1 MRRFTQAAVISMVIG
16 MILPFAGVPVQ
27 AGHAGAPG
35 GGGLDGWVDAHGDTM
50 HGPLAMEDRI
60 EVGAHPIL
68 FDNGALQGDA
78 GGGPGLRFAGERVC
92 LANQD
97 ISGCAD
103 ADDVI
108 TSVTAGDGLTG
119 GAESGDATLAVQACT
134 AEGILKHDGSSWT
147 CGVDQDTLYDGSD
160 FALSDQ
166 SCASG
171 DVVTGVDASGDVVC
185 GEVAT
190 VDAWVLGGNAN
201 TTVET
206 DFLGTT
212 DLTSLVLKVNGTQAF
227 SLVPT
232 DGRAPNVVGGDAV
245 NTAADEAEGAT
256 VGGGGTDDLVV
267 FGTSFGARPN
277 TVTDVFAT
285 VGGGVGN
292 TAGDGDTDPESA
304 RFSTVGGGRDNTASG
319 GNAVVGGGRANTASG
334 SASTVGGGFQNT
346 AGEAVA
352 TIAGGS
358 RNTASGR
365 MAAVGGG
372 IDNSAHGQE
381 SAIGGGDSN
390 VAKASEATVAGG
402 GGNTAS
408 GFGSAVGG
416 GHTNTAGGWRAFV
429 GAGLDNAADGRE
441 ATIGGGRDNVATGW
455 RGTIAGG
462 HTNTASGQMAAVGG
476 GFVNVAG
483 GAQSTVPGGS
493 RNEASGDFSFAAGAG
508 ATADH
513 DGAFVWSDHTETT
526 GNAFVSTGEDQFLIN
541 ATGGVGIGTN
551 SPTEQLDVDGKVEF
565 AAGALC
571 VDDDADCTPPADGEI
586 DADAFNSPSSDL
598 AEVYPSMD
606 ELEPAEVVTL
616 DRDRPGHVERT
627 AESAQPGPLLVVSTD
642 PGLLLGAPV
651 DEALEEAGLVSE
663 ARPTVGDTRVVPGT
677 YPIALSGRVPVQATA
692 ENGPIRVGD
701 PLTSSSVPGTA
712 MRAPPDA
719 PVLGVALEPLEQAH
733 GTIEAFVTSTG
744 PARYGPSGLAPL
756 HDELADQRQQIQAL
770 QEENADLRDRLDRLS
785 SRLDQLEEAVDAT
798 STGS

>member
-1 MRRFTQAAVISMVIG
+1 MRGLTRTAAIWLAIG

-27 AGHAGAPG
+27 AGHGRTPGAGT
-35 GGGLDGWVDAHGDTM
+35 LDGWVDAHGDTM

-60 EVGAHPIL
+60 EMGAHPIL

-78 GGGPGLRFAGERVC
+78 GGGSGLRFAGEQVC
-92 LANQD
+92 LAHQD

-119 GAESGDATLAVQACT
+119 GAESGDATLAVQACP
-134 AEGILKHDGSSWT
+134 AEGVLKHDGSSWT

-166 SCASG
+166 SCSSG
-171 DVVTGVDASGDVVC
+171 DVVTGVDASGVVVC
-185 GEVAT
+185 GTAAT
-190 VDAWVLGGNAN
+190 VDAWLLGGNGG
-201 TTVET
+201 TTAGT

-212 DLTSLVLKVNGTQAF
+212 DLTDLVLKVNGTQAF
-227 SLVPT
+227 SLEPT

-346 AGEAVA
+346 AGGAVA

-358 RNTASGR
+358 RNTARGR
-365 MAAVGGG
+365 MAAIGGG
-372 IDNSAHGQE
+372 IDNRASGQE
-381 SAIGGGDSN
+381 STIGGGDSN
-390 VAKASEATVAGG
+390 VAMATEATVAGG
-402 GGNTAS
+402 EGNTAS

-416 GHTNTAGGWRAFV
+416 GHTNTADGWRAFV
-429 GAGLDNAADGRE
+429 GAGLNNAADGRE
-441 ATIGGGRDNVATGW
+441 STIGGGRDNVVTGW

-462 HTNTASGQMAAVGG
+462 HTNTASGGMAAVGG

-483 GAQSTVPGGS
+483 GWRSTVPGGS

-508 ATADH
+508 ATAGH

-526 GNAFVSTGEDQFLIN
+526 PNAFVSTGEDQFLVN
-541 ATGGVGIGTN
+541 ATGGVGIGTD

-571 VDDDADCTPPADGEI
+571 VDDDADCTPPIDGEI

-606 ELEPAEVVTL
+606 ELKPAEVVTL
-616 DRDRPGHVERT
+616 DRDRHGHVERT
-627 AESAQPGPLLVVSTD
+627 TRAGQVGPLLVVSTD
-642 PGLLLGAPV
+642 PGLLLGAPS
-651 DEALEEAGLVSE
+651 DEALAEAGRVPE
-663 ARPTVGDTRVVPGT
+663 VGWTPGGTLVVPGT

-692 ENGPIRVGD
+692 ENGMIHVGD
-701 PLTSSSVPGTA
+701 PLTSSSIPGTA
-712 MRAPPDA
+712 MKAPSDA
-719 PVLGVALEPLEQAH
+719 PVLGVALEPLEEGT
-733 GTIEAFVTSTG
+733 GTIEVFVASSGG
-744 PARYGPSGLAPL
+744 PADDHPGLAPL
-756 HDELADQRQQIQAL
+756 QGELADQHRQIQAL
-770 QEENADLRDRLDRLS
+770 QEENAELRDRLDRLS
-785 SRLDQLEEAVDAT
+785 SRLDQLEEAVD
-798 STGS
+798 GSPAGR